1 MDRKKQSVSKDKK
14 LKKKEVKSKS
24 SLPAAAVP
32 CGFC

>member
-14 LKKKEVKSKS
+14 LKRKEVKSKS
-24 SLPAAAVP
+24 SLPAAAP